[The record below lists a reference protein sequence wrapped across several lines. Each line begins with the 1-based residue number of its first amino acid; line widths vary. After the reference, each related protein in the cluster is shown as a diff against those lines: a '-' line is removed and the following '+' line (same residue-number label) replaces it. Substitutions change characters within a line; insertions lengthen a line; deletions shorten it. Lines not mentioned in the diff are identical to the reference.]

1 MTRGRKPTGPRL
13 VDGLDG
19 SESARRRLRIIL
31 ETLAGE
37 AMVSEACEALGVSEA
52 GFHKL
57 RSRFLRD
64 AVGLMEPKK
73 PGRKPAE
80 VSPEEE
86 RIEDLLSENRD
97 LKTRLAASEIRT
109 EIALVMPHLLKDEAR
124 QLKKTPKRG
133 KNGKRGK
140 RKQ

>member
-1 MTRGRKPTGPRL
+1 MP
-13 VDGLDG
+13 
-19 SESARRRLRIIL
+19 
-31 ETLAGE
+31 
-37 AMVSEACEALGVSEA
+37 EACEALGVSEA

-57 RSRFLRD
+57 RSRFLRG